1 MIELFTARSGAPSVK
16 VDGVAMHSP
25 YDPAREAE
33 RFVQESLGDENPSTV
48 IVLGEC
54 VGHIVRAVA
63 RLKPGASLLAAVY
76 SPGIAQAAPV
86 QGVRTWHPGARGTFS
101 DFLRGNLGELQIEG
115 LRVMEWQPAA
125 RAFPEVS
132 RAANEAVRQVVQE
145 LNGSFVTTVA
155 SGRRWL

>member
-86 QGVRTWHPGARGTFS
+86 QGVRTWHP
-101 DFLRGNLGELQIEG
+101 
-115 LRVMEWQPAA
+115 AA

-155 SGRRWL
+155 SGRRWLRNSLANFVHI